1 MNTKNNLKIDLV
13 IKNGSVVLPDY
24 NIDKIDIGINEGK
37 ICEVGSVDQS
47 LADEVIDAKGLIV
60 MPGAIDTQVHFRE
73 PGLTHKEDIYHGTKG
88 AILGG
93 ITTVFEMPNTSPAT
107 INKEQLDVKLEIAK
121 KNAFCNYSFFIG
133 AAKENITELSKL
145 ERLVG
150 CCGVKIF
157 MGSSTGDLLVEDD
170 DSLRKIIS
178 NIDRKFAVHSED
190 EYRLRDRKKILDDPS
205 ISVNSHPVWRDDDT
219 AIRSTQRLLKIA
231 REVGKTNLHILHIS
245 TADEIKM
252 IEKNKDICTCEVT
265 PQHLYFSSPDCYDL
279 LGTNAQM
286 NPPIRNDG
294 HRKGLWYGIEKK
306 VVDVI
311 GSDHAPHT
319 IEEKKKKY
327 PLSPSGMTGVQTLLP
342 IMLNFVNKNKLT
354 IQDLV
359 RLISVNPCEIYKIK
373 NKGKISLG
381 YDADLTIIDL
391 EKEFEITDKWI
402 ASKSRWTPY
411 NNLRIKGMPIF
422 TIINGKIAMRDNE
435 ISENPHGNCVE
446 FNLE

>member
-1 MNTKNNLKIDLV
+1 MNTKNDTKIDLV
-13 IKNGSVVLPDY
+13 IKNGSVIFPNY
-24 NIDKIDIGINEGK
+24 KTEKADIGISEGK
-37 ICEVGSVDQS
+37 ICEIGSVDRSQ
-47 LADEVIDAKGLIV
+47 ANQVVDAKGLIV

-73 PGLTHKEDIYHGTKG
+73 PGLTHKEDIHNGTKG

-107 INKEQLDVKLEIAK
+107 INKEQLDIKLEIARK
-121 KNAFCNYSFFIG
+121 QAFCNYSFFIG
-133 AAKENITELSKL
+133 AAKENIEDLSNL
-145 ERLVG
+145 ERLAG

-157 MGSSTGDLLVEDD
+157 MGASTGDLLVEDD

-190 EYRLRDRKKILDDPS
+190 EYRLRDRKKILDDPN
-205 ISVNSHPVWRDDDT
+205 ISVNSHPVWRDDES
-219 AIRSTQRLLKIA
+219 AIKSTQRLLKIA

-252 IEKNKDICTCEVT
+252 IEKNKDICSCEVT

-286 NPPIRNDG
+286 NPPIRNEN
-294 HRKGLWYGIEKK
+294 HQKGLWYGIKNK

-319 IEEKKKKY
+319 IEEKEKKY

-342 IMLNFVNKNKLT
+342 IMLNFVNENKLK
-354 IQDLV
+354 IEDVV
-359 RLISVNPCEIYKIK
+359 RLISVNPCKIYKIK

-391 EKEFEITDKWI
+391 EKEFEITNKWI
-402 ASKSRWTPY
+402 ASKSGWTPY
-411 NNLRIKGMPIF
+411 NDLRIKGMPIY
-422 TIINGKIAMRDNE
+422 TIVNGKIAMRENE
-435 ISENPHGNCVE
+435 INENLYGKCVE
-446 FNLE
+446 FNL

>member
-1 MNTKNNLKIDLV
+1 MNTKNNLQIDLV
-13 IKNGSVVLPDY
+13 IKNGSVILPNY
-24 NIDKIDIGINEGK
+24 QIENADIGISNGR
-37 ICEVGSVDQS
+37 ICEIGTVDKS
-47 LADEVIDAKGLIV
+47 LANEVVDATGLVV

-107 INKEQLDVKLEIAK
+107 INKEQLDIKLKIANK
-121 KNAFCNYSFFIG
+121 SAFCNYSFFIG
-133 AAKENITELSKL
+133 AAKENIIELSKL

-205 ISVNSHPVWRDDDT
+205 ISVNFHPVWRDDDS

-231 REVGKTNLHILHIS
+231 REIGKTNLHILHIS

-286 NPPIRNDG
+286 NPPIRNKN
-294 HRKGLWYGIEKK
+294 HQKGLWYGINNK

-327 PLSPSGMTGVQTLLP
+327 PLSPAGMTGVQTLLP
-342 IMLNFVNKNKLT
+342 IMLNFVNKNKLQ

-359 RLISVNPCEIYKIK
+359 RLLAVNPCKIYKIK

-381 YDADLTIIDL
+381 YDADLTIIDM
-391 EKEFEITDKWI
+391 EKQFEITDKWI
-402 ASKSRWTPY
+402 ASKSGWTPY
-411 NNLRIKGMPIF
+411 NNVKIKGMPIV
-422 TIINGKIAMRDNE
+422 TIVNGKVAMRDNE
-435 ISENPHGNCVE
+435 INEKLYGKCVE
-446 FNLE
+446 FNS